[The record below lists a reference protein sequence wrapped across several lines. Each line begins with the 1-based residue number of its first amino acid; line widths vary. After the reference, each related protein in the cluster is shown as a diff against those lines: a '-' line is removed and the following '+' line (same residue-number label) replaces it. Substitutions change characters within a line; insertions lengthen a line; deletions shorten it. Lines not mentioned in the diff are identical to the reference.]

1 MMNTGNL
8 VQYRKQPLR
17 FQPIQRIF
25 FKHKGSKHL
34 PLSPYQYSQTEK
46 TMVINNKTVL
56 VLGGWGLVGSAICR
70 RLMEE
75 HPKRIILTSLKESEA
90 KQACEQ
96 MRSEYP
102 KAGRNFFVPWWGN
115 IFVRNEFKD
124 LSRDEILSDSHKRS
138 KFIDDIIDELTLEVL
153 ERSSLYQLLDKY
165 RPDIVIDCIN
175 SATAIAY
182 QDIFQSS
189 RDVMIALKSDSKN
202 LKETVERLLATQ
214 YTPQLIRHV
223 QIFYRSMN
231 AARTSFYVKIGTS
244 GTGGMGL
251 NIPYTHS
258 EEKPSRVLLSK
269 SVVAG
274 AHTLL
279 LFLMGRTPDAPITK
293 EIKPTGAIAWKRIAY
308 GEIAKR
314 GKAVELVDCPPEHGI
329 ELKGKFK
336 IKMNNGAAKPTGE
349 RLKSVFID
357 TGENGIFSRG
367 EFEAIATPGQME
379 YVTPEEIAEDVVYEI
394 KGGNTGHDII
404 NALDNATLSP
414 TYRAGFMFQSAIER
428 MKQLEKEHD
437 VDSVAFEML
446 GPPRLSKLLYE
457 AHLLKLAY
465 GTTNNVLKTPAKQI
479 SADLTTVISK
489 EEKLRSQ
496 IISIGIPILMPDG
509 KTLLRGN
516 EVKIPPYHGINE
528 LPISGSAIET
538 WAHNGWVD
546 LRVSNMEQWKSR
558 LTIIMKEVEASI
570 KGDTSSRHFRTAE
583 YWDRFENI
591 DEGKIVGWIFTEE
604 EKGKRMKS

>member
-1 MMNTGNL
+1 
-8 VQYRKQPLR
+8 
-17 FQPIQRIF
+17 
-25 FKHKGSKHL
+25 
-34 PLSPYQYSQTEK
+34 
-46 TMVINNKTVL
+46 MVITNKSVL

-70 RLMEE
+70 KLMEE
-75 HPKRIILTSLKESEA
+75 NPKQIILTSLKESEA
-90 KQACEQ
+90 KEACET
-96 MRSEYP
+96 MRREYP
-102 KAGRNFFVPWWGN
+102 KAPKNFFVPWWGN

-124 LSRDEILSDSHKRS
+124 LTREIILNDQAKRT
-138 KFIDDIIDELTLEVL
+138 KFLDDVIEELTPEVL
-153 ERSSLYQLLDKY
+153 ERSALYQLITKY
-165 RPDIVIDCIN
+165 KPDIVIDCIN

-189 RDVMIALKSDSKN
+189 RDVVLALKNNSAN
-202 LKETVERLLATQ
+202 LRDTVEKLLATQ

-231 AARTSFYVKIGTS
+231 IAKTTTYVKIGTS

-251 NIPYTHS
+251 NVPYTHS

-274 AHTLL
+274 AHTML

-293 EIKPTGAIAWKRIAY
+293 EIKPTGAIAWKKIAY

-314 GKAVELVDCPPEHGI
+314 GKPIDLYDCASDKGI

-336 IKMNNGAAKPTGE
+336 IKMENIVKPTGQ

-379 YVTPEEIAEDVVYEI
+379 FVTPEEIAESVLFEI
-394 KGGNTGHDII
+394 RGGNTGHDII

-414 TYRAGFMFQSAIER
+414 TYRAGFMFQGAIEK
-428 MKQLEKEHD
+428 MKKLEKEHNTN
-437 VDSVAFEML
+437 SVAFEML

-457 AHLLKLAY
+457 AHLLKKVY
-465 GTTNNVLKTPAKQI
+465 GTVNVVMKTSTKKMSSALTDYI
-479 SADLTTVISK
+479 SNDVA
-489 EEKLRSQ
+489 LRSQ
-496 IISIGIPILMPDG
+496 IISIGIPILLPNG

-516 EVKIPPYHGINE
+516 DVKIPAFRGINE
-528 LPISGSAIET
+528 LDITTENIDD
-538 WAHNGWVD
+538 WARNGWID
-546 LRVSNMEQWKSR
+546 LRTSNMEKWKYR
-558 LTIIMKEVEASI
+558 LNEIKKEVELYTA
-570 KGDTSSRHFRTAE
+570 GDTSSRNFRTTE
-583 YWDRFENI
+583 YWSGFNDI
-591 DEGKIVGWIFTEE
+591 DAGKIVGWVFTEE

>member
-1 MMNTGNL
+1 
-8 VQYRKQPLR
+8 
-17 FQPIQRIF
+17 
-25 FKHKGSKHL
+25 
-34 PLSPYQYSQTEK
+34 
-46 TMVINNKTVL
+46 MVITNKTVL

-70 RLMEE
+70 KLMEE
-75 HPKRIILTSLKESEA
+75 KPKKIILTSLKESEA
-90 KQACEQ
+90 KEACET
-96 MRSEYP
+96 MRREYP
-102 KAGRNFFVPWWGN
+102 KAGKNFFVPWWGN

-124 LSRDEILSDSHKRS
+124 LTRDEILADQTKRT
-138 KFIDDIIDELTLEVL
+138 KFLDDVIEELTPDVL
-153 ERSSLYQLLDKY
+153 ERSALFQLINKY
-165 RPDIVIDCIN
+165 KPDVVIDCIN

-189 RDVMIALKSDSKN
+189 RDVVIALKNNADN
-202 LKETVERLLATQ
+202 LKEIVERLLATQ

-231 AARTSFYVKIGTS
+231 IAKTGTYVKIGTS

-274 AHTLL
+274 AHTML

-293 EIKPTGAIAWKRIAY
+293 EIKPTGAIAWKKIAY

-314 GKAVELVDCPPEHGI
+314 GKPIDLFDCPPECGV
-329 ELKGKFK
+329 ELKGKFS
-336 IKMNNGAAKPTGE
+336 IRMTGNVKPTGQ

-379 YVTPEEIAEDVVYEI
+379 FVTPEEIADSVLYEI
-394 KGGNTGHDII
+394 RGGNTGHDII

-414 TYRAGFMFQSAIER
+414 TYRAGFMFQGALAK
-428 MKQLEKEHD
+428 MKQLEKDHD
-437 VDSVAFEML
+437 TNSVAFEML

-457 AHLLKLAY
+457 AHLLKKIY
-465 GTTNNVLKTPAKQI
+465 GTVNVVIKTGSKKL
-479 SADLTTVISK
+479 SEDLTAYITK
-489 EEKLRSQ
+489 DDALRSQ
-496 IISIGIPILMPDG
+496 IISIGIPILLPNG

-516 EVKIPPYHGINE
+516 EVKIPAFRGLNE
-528 LPISGSAIET
+528 LNISPESIEE
-538 WAHNGWVD
+538 WARAGWID
-546 LRVSNMEQWKSR
+546 LRPSNMDQWKLR
-558 LTIIMKEVEASI
+558 LNEIKKEVELHIAN
-570 KGDTSSRHFRTAE
+570 DTSSRNFRTLE
-583 YWDRFENI
+583 YWENFNNI
-591 DEGKIVGWIFTEE
+591 DAGKIVGWIFTEE

>member
-1 MMNTGNL
+1 
-8 VQYRKQPLR
+8 
-17 FQPIQRIF
+17 
-25 FKHKGSKHL
+25 
-34 PLSPYQYSQTEK
+34 
-46 TMVINNKTVL
+46 MVITNKTVL

-70 RLMEE
+70 KLMDEK
-75 HPKRIILTSLKESEA
+75 PKKIILTSLKESEA
-90 KQACEQ
+90 KDACET
-96 MRSEYP
+96 MRREYP
-102 KAGRNFFVPWWGN
+102 KAGKNFFVPWWGN

-124 LSRDEILSDSHKRS
+124 LTREEILADQSKRT
-138 KFIDDIIDELTLEVL
+138 KFLDDVIEELTPEVL
-153 ERSSLYQLLDKY
+153 ERSALFQLINKY
-165 RPDIVIDCIN
+165 KPDVVIDCIN

-189 RDVMIALKSDSKN
+189 RDVMIALKNDAAN

-231 AARTSFYVKIGTS
+231 IAKTGTYVKIGTS

-274 AHTLL
+274 AHTML

-293 EIKPTGAIAWKRIAY
+293 EIKPTGAIAWKKIAY

-314 GKAVELVDCPPEHGI
+314 GKPIELIDCPPECGV

-336 IKMNNGAAKPTGE
+336 IRMTGNVKPTGQK
-349 RLKSVFID
+349 LKSVFID

-379 YVTPEEIAEDVVYEI
+379 FVTPEEIAESVLYEI
-394 KGGNTGHDII
+394 RGGNTGHDII

-414 TYRAGFMFQSAIER
+414 TYRAGFMFQGALAK
-428 MKQLEKEHD
+428 MKSLEKEHNTN
-437 VDSVAFEML
+437 SVAFEML

-457 AHLLKLAY
+457 AHLLKKIY
-465 GTTNNVLKTPAKQI
+465 GTVNVVLKNASKKM
-479 SADLTTVISK
+479 SEELTKYITNDDA
-489 EEKLRSQ
+489 LRSQ
-496 IISIGIPILMPDG
+496 IISIGIPILLPDG

-516 EVKIPPYHGINE
+516 EVKIPAFRGLNE
-528 LPISGSAIET
+528 LNITPDSVEE
-538 WAHNGWVD
+538 WARAGWID
-546 LRVSNMEQWKSR
+546 LRPSNMDQWKYR
-558 LTIIMKEVEASI
+558 LNEIKKEVELHVAN
-570 KGDTSSRHFRTAE
+570 DTSSRNFRTME
-583 YWDRFENI
+583 YWEQFNDI
-591 DEGKIVGWIFTEE
+591 DAGKIVGWIFTEE